1 MAFRFFNPNPAAL
14 DVDDCAVRA
23 LCRITGLPW
32 TAVHQH
38 LCDLSRNIA
47 DMPNSD
53 RAFAAALH
61 SLGFARRALPD
72 LCPDC
77 YTVARFAADN
87 PVGAFVLATPG
98 HVAAVVG
105 GDWYDTHDCAAKN
118 VIFVWHKER
127 T

>member
-1 MAFRFFNPNPAAL
+1 MAFRFFNPNPALL

-53 RAFAAALH
+53 RAFVAALH
-61 SLGFARRALPD
+61 SLGFSRRAVPD

-98 HVAAVVG
+98 HVAAVID